1 MARRSITEMSKAVI
15 KSEAGNIAN
24 NRQSDVAG
32 DEIDLAR
39 LWGLLVDNVW
49 LIAATTGTA
58 FILALIYLLFAT
70 PIYRADALLQVEDKQ
85 GGVPGF
91 AEMSEMFAQESSAQ
105 AEIEI
110 LRSRMVLSDVI
121 SQLEMDVHV
130 ARDRSIFARAFS
142 TGEHAPSAQLFA
154 SYADADARIAVAT
167 LSVPEYLQDRELR
180 LVVGVKNAGQTVS
193 LYDDELLLLQGDAAS
208 RLVSEGGDIVLKFS
222 ELSAENDTVFTL
234 TKRNLLSV
242 IKDIARNLSVS
253 EQGKNTGILRLSYQG
268 PSRVKIKATLDAIAE
283 SYLLQNVKRL
293 SAQAQNSL
301 NFLDK
306 QLPEM
311 KEKLQGAEEQLNA
324 YRLQSESVDLT
335 LETKSV
341 LERLVLLEGK
351 LNELS
356 FKESEV
362 SRMYTP
368 EHPAYQTLIS
378 QRRNLQDER
387 EKLNNQIKM
396 LPETQQEILRL
407 ARDVQ
412 VNQEIYVQML
422 NKVQELRILKAGTVG
437 NVRIID
443 TALADSIAVA
453 PKKALTL
460 VLALMLGGMAGV
472 GVVLVRAAF
481 HKGVES
487 PDELEKEGLAVY
499 ATVPKSVTQEKIGE
513 GKAGRKAQRATNLL
527 ALEDPADLAIEALR
541 SLRTSLHFAM
551 LDASAPVLMIT
562 GPSPGIG
569 KSFIS
574 ANLAVVLAQIN
585 KRVLLIDADMRRGH
599 LHKFFKASRAKGLSS
614 YLSGQIDLDAAIL
627 PTQISSLSFMPSG
640 AVPPNPAELLMTS
653 AWQAMINDVSSQYDL
668 IIVDTPPILA
678 VTDAA
683 IIGQSAGAALMV
695 VRYDTNSTKETM
707 IAVERLER
715 AGVKIGGA
723 ILNCVEKR
731 AGRDHGYYSYRYES
745 ESTH

>member
-1 MARRSITEMSKAVI
+1 MGT
-15 KSEAGNIAN
+15 
-24 NRQSDVAG
+24 RQSVSSWHDNGAD
-32 DEIDLAR
+32 DEIDLSR
-39 LWGLLVDNVW
+39 LWGLLLDNVV
-49 LIAATTGTA
+49 LIGAATVA
-58 FILALIYLLFAT
+58 AVVMAALYLLFAT
-70 PIYRADALLQVEDKQ
+70 PVYRADALLQVEDKQ

-110 LRSRMVLSDVI
+110 LRSRMVLNDVI
-121 SQLEMDVHV
+121 DQLDIDVHIE
-130 ARDRSIFARAFS
+130 RDKSFFAGLFS
-142 TGEHAPSAQLFA
+142 GSAPALAPSQLFA
-154 SYADADARIAVAT
+154 SYADADVRIAVEEIS
-167 LSVPEYLQDRELR
+167 LPEYLEGSKLQ
-180 LVVGVKNAGQTVS
+180 LVVNLNGQEKNVALYAGEKLLMEGPAGDR
-193 LYDDELLLLQGDAAS
+193 LYND
-208 RLVSEGGDIVLKFS
+208 RGDITLVLS
-222 ELSAENDTVFTL
+222 DVAVNDSAEFSL
-234 TKRNLLSV
+234 TKRNRLSV
-242 IKDIARNLSVS
+242 IKAISANLSVV
-253 EQGKNTGILRLSYQG
+253 EQGNNTGILRLSYQG
-268 PSRVKIKATLDAIAE
+268 PSRAKIKATLDAIAQ

-301 NFLDK
+301 DFLDK

-311 KEKLQGAEEQLNA
+311 KEKLQGAEEQLNQ

-335 LETKSV
+335 FETKSV

-362 SRMYTP
+362 SRMFTS

-378 QRRNLQDER
+378 QRQSLQEER
-387 EKLNNQIKM
+387 SKLNKQIQL
-396 LPETQQEILRL
+396 LPATQQEILRL
-407 ARDVQ
+407 TRDVK
-412 VNQEIYVQML
+412 VNQEIYLQML

-443 TALADSIAVA
+443 TAVADAVAVA
-453 PKKALTL
+453 PKKVMTL
-460 VLALMLGGMAGV
+460 MLAFMLGGMAGV
-472 GVVLVRAAF
+472 AWVLARAAL

-487 PDELEKEGLAVY
+487 PDQLEKEGLAVY
-499 ATVPKSVTQEKIGE
+499 ATVPKSD
-513 GKAGRKAQRATNLL
+513 AQIKLGSSKVSKQPLRASNPL
-527 ALEDPADLAIEALR
+527 ALEHPADLAVESLR

-551 LDASAPVLMIT
+551 LDAAAPVLMIT
-562 GPSPGIG
+562 GASPEIG

-599 LHKFFKASRAKGLSS
+599 LHNFFQAPRKNGLSS
-614 YLSGQIDLDAAIL
+614 YLSGQVALEVAIQ
-627 PTQISSLSFMPSG
+627 PTQVSSLSFMPAG
-640 AVPPNPAELLMTS
+640 EVPPNPAELLMRD
-653 AWQAMINDVSSQYDL
+653 AWQSMVESVSSQYDL
-668 IIVDTPPILA
+668 IIIDTPPILA

-683 IIGQSAGAALMV
+683 IIGQAAGATLMV
-695 VRYDTNSTKETM
+695 VRYDINSVKETM

-715 AGVKIGGA
+715 AGVKVGGA

-745 ESTH
+745 EEIS

>member
-1 MARRSITEMSKAVI
+1 MTNTRQDMNARQGTNSRHD
-15 KSEAGNIAN
+15 N
-24 NRQSDVAG
+24 NVAE
-32 DEIDLAR
+32 DEIDLTR
-39 LWGLLVDNVW
+39 LWGLLVDNVV
-49 LIAATTGTA
+49 LVAATTAAAVVMAG
-58 FILALIYLLFAT
+58 IYLLFAT

-110 LRSRMVLSDVI
+110 LRSRMVLNDVI
-121 SQLEMDVHV
+121 DQLDIDVHIK
-130 ARDRSIFARAFS
+130 RDESFFAGLFS
-142 TGEHAPSAQLFA
+142 GSESVLAPSKLFG
-154 SYADADARIAVAT
+154 SYVDADVRIAIEQ
-167 LSVPEYLQDRELR
+167 LSLPEYLEGAELR
-180 LVVGVKNAGQTVS
+180 LAVNLNDQEKTVALYAAEQLLVEGPAGNRIAND
-193 LYDDELLLLQGDAAS
+193 L
-208 RLVSEGGDIVLKFS
+208 GDIVLVLS
-222 ELSAENDTVFTL
+222 EVEVNDNADFKL
-234 TKRNLLSV
+234 TKRNRLSV
-242 IKDIARNLSVS
+242 IKDISRDLSVS
-253 EQGKNTGILRLSYQG
+253 EQGKNTGILRLSYKG
-268 PSRVKIKATLDAIAE
+268 PSRTKIKATLDAIGQ

-301 NFLDK
+301 DFLDK

-311 KEKLQGAEEQLNA
+311 KEKLQGAEEQLNH

-362 SRMYTP
+362 SRMFTP

-378 QRRNLQDER
+378 QRQNLQEER
-387 EKLNNQIKM
+387 DKLNKQIQS
-396 LPETQQEILRL
+396 LPATQQEILRL
-407 ARDVQ
+407 TRDVQ
-412 VNQEIYVQML
+412 VNQEIYLQML

-443 TALADSIAVA
+443 TAVADAVAVA
-453 PKKALTL
+453 PKKTMTL
-460 VLALMLGGMAGV
+460 VLALMLGCMV
-472 GVVLVRAAF
+472 GVAWVLARAAL

-487 PDELEKEGLAVY
+487 PDQLEKEGLAVY
-499 ATVPKSVTQEKIGE
+499 ATVPKSD
-513 GKAGRKAQRATNLL
+513 AQLKLGVVKVDKEASRATNLL
-527 ALEDPADLAIEALR
+527 ALEDPADLAVESLR

-551 LDASAPVLMIT
+551 LDAAAQVLMIT

-574 ANLAVVLAQIN
+574 ANLAIVLAQIN

-599 LHKFFKASRAKGLSS
+599 LHKFFKAPRKNGLSS
-614 YLSGQIDLDAAIL
+614 YLSGQIALEAAIQ
-627 PTQISSLSFMPSG
+627 PTQISSLSFMSAG
-640 AVPPNPAELLMTS
+640 EVPPNPAELLMTD
-653 AWQAMINDVSSQYDL
+653 AWQRMIESVSGQYDL
-668 IIVDTPPILA
+668 IIIDTPPILA

-683 IIGQSAGAALMV
+683 IIGQAAGAALMV
-695 VRYDTNSTKETM
+695 VRYDINSVKETM
-707 IAVERLER
+707 IAAERLER
-715 AGVKIGGA
+715 AGVKVGGA

-745 ESTH
+745 KENA

>member
-1 MARRSITEMSKAVI
+1 MS
-15 KSEAGNIAN
+15 N
-24 NRQSDVAG
+24 NRLNSIAD
-32 DEIDLAR
+32 DEIDLGR
-39 LWGLLVDNVW
+39 VWGLLVDSAG
-49 LIAATTGTA
+49 LIAGMTGAA
-58 FILALIYLLFAT
+58 FLAAVIYLLFAT

-121 SQLEMDVHV
+121 NQLGMDVIIE
-130 ARDRSIFARAFS
+130 REQSFFSSLLSFRAPPRPS
-142 TGEHAPSAQLFA
+142 TQLFA
-154 SYADADARIAVAT
+154 SYVDSGVRIAVEQ
-167 LSVPEYLQDRELR
+167 LVLPDYLEDRTLR
-180 LVVGVKNAGQTVS
+180 LVISASGGGAADEKSTVTGKGKMAS
-193 LYDDELLLLQGDAAS
+193 LYVDDHLLARGDAETRIS
-208 RLVSEGGDIVLKFS
+208 NESGDIVLKFA
-222 ELSAENDTVFTL
+222 ELSVDESCVFTL

-242 IKDIARNLSVS
+242 IKDASLNLSVS
-253 EQGKNTGILRLSYQG
+253 ELGKNTGILRLSYKG
-268 PSRVKIKATLDAIAE
+268 SSRAKIKATLDAISE

-301 NFLDK
+301 DFLDK
-306 QLPEM
+306 QLPDM
-311 KEKLQGAEEQLNA
+311 KEKLQGAEEQLNT

-378 QRRNLQDER
+378 QRQNLQEER
-387 EKLNNQIKM
+387 AKLNKQIQS
-396 LPETQQEILRL
+396 LPATQQEILRL
-407 ARDVQ
+407 TRDVK

-443 TALADSIAVA
+443 TALADTVAVA
-453 PKKALTL
+453 PRKAMVL
-460 VLALMLGGMAGV
+460 VLAVMLGGMAGV
-472 GVVLVRAAF
+472 GWVVVRAAF

-487 PDELEKEGLAVY
+487 PDQLEKEGLAVY
-499 ATVPKSVTQEKIGE
+499 ATVPLSATQEKLAVTKNSKNTSRE
-513 GKAGRKAQRATNLL
+513 SNLL
-527 ALEDPADLAIEALR
+527 ALEDPSDLAIESLR

-551 LDASAPVLMIT
+551 LDADAPVLMIT

-599 LHKFFKASRAKGLSS
+599 LHKFFKATRGRGLSS
-614 YLSGQIDLDAAIL
+614 YLSGQIDLPAAIQ
-627 PTQISSLSFMPSG
+627 PTQISSLSFMPAG
-640 AVPPNPAELLMTS
+640 EIPPNPAELLMTS
-653 AWQAMINDVSSQYDL
+653 SWQSMIDSVSGQYDL
-668 IIVDTPPILA
+668 IIIDTPPILA

-695 VRYDTNSTKETM
+695 VRYDVNSVKETM
-707 IAVERLER
+707 IAAERLER
-715 AGVKIGGA
+715 TGVKVGGA

-731 AGRDHGYYSYRYES
+731 AGRDHGYYSYKYES
-745 ESTH
+745 GSEKG

>member
-1 MARRSITEMSKAVI
+1 MDKAVI
-15 KSEAGNIAN
+15 KSEVGTMGS
-24 NRQSDVAG
+24 NRSGDVAD
-32 DEIDLAR
+32 DEIDLAKI
-39 LWGLLVDNVW
+39 WGLLVDNIW
-49 LIAATTGTA
+49 LIAAAMGAA
-58 FILALIYLLFAT
+58 FVFAALYLLFAT

-121 SQLEMDVHV
+121 RQLEMDVQV
-130 ARDRSIFARAFS
+130 KRDRSIFAEAFS
-142 TGEHAPSAQLFA
+142 TGAAMKPSAQLFA
-154 SYADADARIAVAT
+154 SYVDADTRIAIEEF
-167 LSVPEYLQDRELR
+167 LVPEYLQDRELR
-180 LVVGVKNAGQTVS
+180 LVVSVNDAGNTVS
-193 LYDDELLLLQGDAAS
+193 LYDENLLILEGAATL
-208 RLVSEGGDIVLKFS
+208 RLVSDRGDVVLKLS
-222 ELSAENDTVFTL
+222 ETSIEGEAEFIL

-242 IKDIARNLSVS
+242 IKGIARNLSVS
-253 EQGKNTGILRLSYQG
+253 EQGKNTGILRLSYKG
-268 PSRVKIKATLDAIAE
+268 ASRAKIKATLDAIAE

-301 NFLDK
+301 DFLDK
-306 QLPEM
+306 QLPNM
-311 KEKLQGAEEQLNA
+311 KEKLQGAEEQLNE

-378 QRRNLQDER
+378 QRRSLQDER
-387 EKLNNQIKM
+387 EKLNGQIKT
-396 LPETQQEILRL
+396 LPATQQEILRL
-407 ARDVQ
+407 TRDVQ

-443 TALADSIAVA
+443 TALADSVAVA
-453 PKKALTL
+453 PKKSLTL
-460 VLALMLGGMAGV
+460 ALALMLGGMAGV
-472 GVVLVRAAF
+472 GWVVVRAAF

-487 PDELEKEGLAVY
+487 PDQLEKEGLAVY
-499 ATVPKSVTQEKIGE
+499 ATVPKSATQEKIGA
-513 GKAGRKAQRATNLL
+513 GRVGRKAQRLTNLL
-527 ALEDPADLAIEALR
+527 ALEDPADLAVEALR

-599 LHKFFKASRAKGLSS
+599 LHKFFKASRARGLSS
-614 YLSGQIDLDAAIL
+614 YLSGQIDLDAAIQ
-627 PTQISSLSFMPSG
+627 PTQVSSLSFMSAG
-640 AVPPNPAELLMTS
+640 EVPPNPAELLMTA
-653 AWQAMINDVSSQYDL
+653 AWQSMIDSVSGQYDL

-695 VRYDTNSTKETM
+695 VRYDANSVKETM
-707 IAVERLER
+707 IAAERLER
-715 AGVKIGGA
+715 TGVKLGGA
-723 ILNCVEKR
+723 ILNYVEKR

-745 ESTH
+745 DVSS

>member
-1 MARRSITEMSKAVI
+1 MNKAVI
-15 KSEAGNIAN
+15 KSEAGTMVS
-24 NRQSDVAG
+24 NRSNDVAD
-32 DEIDLAR
+32 DEIDLAKI
-39 LWGLLVDNVW
+39 WGLLVDNIW
-49 LIAATTGTA
+49 LIAAATGAA
-58 FILALIYLLFAT
+58 FVFAALYLLFAT

-121 SQLEMDVHV
+121 RQLEMDVQV
-130 ARDRSIFARAFS
+130 KRDQSILAGAFS
-142 TGEHAPSAQLFA
+142 SGAAIKPSAQLFA
-154 SYADADARIAVAT
+154 SYVDADTRIAIEEFV
-167 LSVPEYLQDRELR
+167 VPEYLQDRELR
-180 LVVGVKNAGQTVS
+180 LVVSVNDAGKTVS
-193 LYDDELLLLQGDAAS
+193 LYDEDILILEGAATL
-208 RLVSEGGDIVLKFS
+208 RLVSDRGDVVLTLSEVSVEG
-222 ELSAENDTVFTL
+222 EAEFIL

-242 IKDIARNLSVS
+242 IKDIAKNLSVS
-253 EQGKNTGILRLSYQG
+253 EQGKNTGILRLSYKG
-268 PSRVKIKATLDAIAE
+268 ASRAKIKATLDAIAE

-301 NFLDK
+301 DFLDK
-306 QLPEM
+306 QLPDM
-311 KEKLQGAEEQLNA
+311 KEKLQGAEEQLNE

-378 QRRNLQDER
+378 QRRSLQDER
-387 EKLNNQIKM
+387 EKLNGQIKT
-396 LPETQQEILRL
+396 LPATQQEILRL
-407 ARDVQ
+407 TRDVQ

-443 TALADSIAVA
+443 TALADSVAVA
-453 PKKALTL
+453 PKKSLTL
-460 VLALMLGGMAGV
+460 ALALMLGGMAGV
-472 GVVLVRAAF
+472 GWVVVRAAF

-487 PDELEKEGLAVY
+487 PDQLEKEGLAVY
-499 ATVPKSVTQEKIGE
+499 ATVPRSATQEKIG
-513 GKAGRKAQRATNLL
+513 ASRVGRKTQRSTNLL
-527 ALEDPADLAIEALR
+527 ALEDPADLAVEALR

-599 LHKFFKASRAKGLSS
+599 LHKFFKASRARGLSS
-614 YLSGQIDLDAAIL
+614 YLSGQIDLDAAIQ
-627 PTQISSLSFMPSG
+627 PTQVSSLSFMPAG
-640 AVPPNPAELLMTS
+640 EAPPNPAELLMTA
-653 AWQAMINDVSSQYDL
+653 AWQSMIDSVSGQYDL

-695 VRYDTNSTKETM
+695 VRYDANSVKETM
-707 IAVERLER
+707 IAAERLER
-715 AGVKIGGA
+715 TGVKLGGA
-723 ILNCVEKR
+723 ILNYVEKR

-745 ESTH
+745 DVSS

>member
-1 MARRSITEMSKAVI
+1 MT
-15 KSEAGNIAN
+15 N
-24 NRQSDVAG
+24 NRQDINARQGASNRHDNVAE

-39 LWGLLVDNVW
+39 LSGLFVDNIA
-49 LIAATTGTA
+49 LIAVTTA
-58 FILALIYLLFAT
+58 AAVVMAVIYLLFAT

-110 LRSRMVLSDVI
+110 LRSRMVLNDVI
-121 SQLEMDVHV
+121 EQLDADVLIE
-130 ARDRSIFARAFS
+130 REESFFDRVFS
-142 TGEHAPSAQLFA
+142 RSESSLSPSHLFA
-154 SYADADARIAVAT
+154 SYADADVRITVEE
-167 LSVPEYLQDRELR
+167 LSLPEYLEGIELR
-180 LVVGVKNAGQTVS
+180 LAVDLNGKEKTVL
-193 LYDDELLLLQGDAAS
+193 LYADEQLLVQGAADS
-208 RLVSEGGDIVLKFS
+208 RLSNDRGDVVLV
-222 ELSAENDTVFTL
+222 LSNVALNESATFIL
-234 TKRNLLSV
+234 TKQNRLSV
-242 IKDIARNLSVS
+242 IKDVSHNLSVS
-253 EQGKNTGILRLSYQG
+253 EQGKNTGILRLSYKG
-268 PSRVKIKATLDAIAE
+268 PSRKKIKAMLDAIAE

-301 NFLDK
+301 DFLDK

-311 KEKLQGAEEQLNA
+311 KEKLQGAEGELNQ

-378 QRRNLQDER
+378 QRRSLQEER
-387 EKLNNQIKM
+387 GKLNKQIQS
-396 LPETQQEILRL
+396 LPATQQEILRL
-407 ARDVQ
+407 TRDVQ

-443 TALADSIAVA
+443 TALADFEAVA
-453 PKKALTL
+453 PKKGLTII
-460 VLALMLGGMAGV
+460 LALLLGGMAGV
-472 GVVLVRAAF
+472 GWVLVRAAF
-481 HKGVES
+481 HKGIES
-487 PDELEKEGLAVY
+487 PDQLEQEGMAVY
-499 ATVPKSVTQEKIGE
+499 ATVPKSAMQLKLGASLSDS
-513 GKAGRKAQRATNLL
+513 KATRATNLL
-527 ALEDPADLAIEALR
+527 ALEDPSDLAVESLR

-551 LDASAPVLMIT
+551 LDAAAPVLMIT
-562 GPSPGIG
+562 GPSPDIG

-574 ANLAVVLAQIN
+574 ANLAIVLAQIN

-599 LHKFFKASRAKGLSS
+599 LHKFFKAPRTNGLSS
-614 YLSGQIDLDAAIL
+614 YLSGQITLEAAIQ
-627 PTQISSLSFMPSG
+627 PTQVSSLSFMPAG
-640 AVPPNPAELLMTS
+640 EAPPNPAELLMTDMWRS
-653 AWQAMINDVSSQYDL
+653 MIESVSSQYDL
-668 IIVDTPPILA
+668 IIIDTPPILA

-683 IIGQSAGAALMV
+683 IIGQVAGAALMV
-695 VRYDTNSTKETM
+695 VRYDANSVKETM
-707 IAVERLER
+707 IAAERLER
-715 AGVKIGGA
+715 TGVKVGGA

-731 AGRDHGYYSYRYES
+731 AGRDHGYYSYRYER
-745 ESTH
+745 EITK

>member
-1 MARRSITEMSKAVI
+1 MSKAVI
-15 KSEAGNIAN
+15 KGDAGIMAS
-24 NRQSDVAG
+24 NRSNDVAD
-32 DEIDLAR
+32 DEVDLAKI
-39 LWGLLVDNVW
+39 WGLLVDNIW
-49 LIAATTGTA
+49 LIAAATGAA
-58 FILALIYLLFAT
+58 FVFAVLYLLFAT

-85 GGVPGF
+85 GGIPGF
-91 AEMSEMFAQESSAQ
+91 SEMSEMFAQESSAQ

-110 LRSRMVLSDVI
+110 LRSRMVLRDVI
-121 SQLEMDVHV
+121 RQLKMDVQV
-130 ARDRSIFARAFS
+130 ERDQSIFAEVFS
-142 TGEHAPSAQLFA
+142 TGLATKPSAQLFA
-154 SYADADARIAVAT
+154 SYVDADTRIAIEEF
-167 LSVPEYLQDRELR
+167 SVPEYLQDRELR
-180 LVVGVKNAGQTVS
+180 LVVGVNGAGKTVS
-193 LYDDELLLLQGDAAS
+193 LYDDDLLILEGDPTL
-208 RLVSEGGDIVLKFS
+208 RLMSDSGDVALKLSETSVED
-222 ELSAENDTVFTL
+222 EAVFIL

-242 IKDIARNLSVS
+242 IKDIAKNLFVS
-253 EQGKNTGILRLSYQG
+253 EQGKNTGILRLSYKG
-268 PSRVKIKATLDAIAE
+268 PSRTKIKATLDAIAE

-301 NFLDK
+301 DFLDK
-306 QLPEM
+306 QLPDM
-311 KEKLQGAEEQLNA
+311 KEKLQGAEEQLNE

-378 QRRNLQDER
+378 QRRSLQDER
-387 EKLNNQIKM
+387 EKLNSQIKT
-396 LPETQQEILRL
+396 LPATQQEILRL
-407 ARDVQ
+407 TRDVQ

-443 TALADSIAVA
+443 TALADSVAVS
-453 PKKALTL
+453 PKKALAL
-460 VLALMLGGMAGV
+460 LLGLMLGAMAGV
-472 GVVLVRAAF
+472 GWVVVRAAF

-487 PDELEKEGLAVY
+487 PDQLEKEGLAVY
-499 ATVPKSVTQEKIGE
+499 ATVPKSATQEKIG
-513 GKAGRKAQRATNLL
+513 AGRVGGKTQRLTNLL
-527 ALEDPADLAIEALR
+527 ALEDPADLAVEALR

-562 GPSPGIG
+562 GPSPDIG

-599 LHKFFKASRAKGLSS
+599 LHRFFKASRARGLSS
-614 YLSGQIDLDAAIL
+614 YLSGQIDLDAAIQ
-627 PTQISSLSFMPSG
+627 PTQVSSLSLMPSG
-640 AVPPNPAELLMTS
+640 EVPPNPAELLMTD
-653 AWQAMINDVSSQYDL
+653 AWQSMIDSVSGQYDL

-695 VRYDTNSTKETM
+695 VRYDANSVKETM
-707 IAVERLER
+707 IAAERLER
-715 AGVKIGGA
+715 TGVKLGGA

-731 AGRDHGYYSYRYES
+731 TGRDHGYYSYRYES
-745 ESTH
+745 DVSS